1 MNEPTQP
8 QGTNPTRAQSLT
20 QTQPAHMP
28 LVLIIEDEEPI
39 RRFLRA
45 TLEAN
50 SYRVK
55 EAGTAREGELL
66 AVTTY
71 PDLILLD
78 LGLPDAD
85 GLNVTRVIRR
95 ESRVPIVVLSA
106 RGQESDKVAALDA
119 GADDYLTK
127 PFGVGELLARLRV
140 ALRHANTSGAPGA
153 GGAESTPYE
162 CTIDGRMLRVD
173 LSARLVHL
181 SDAPGDGTAKERREV
196 RLTPMEFKLLAF
208 LVKHAGK
215 VLTHQMILK
224 EVWGPP
230 HASDVQY
237 LRVYAGELRKK
248 LEADPAQ
255 PRFIITEP
263 GVGYRL
269 AEGRTCSVQNP

>member
-1 MNEPTQP
+1 MMNEPP
-8 QGTNPTRAQSLT
+8 SSPMRAQQLQAT
-20 QTQPAHMP
+20 PPAHMP

-50 SYRVK
+50 HYRVK
-55 EAGTAREGELL
+55 ETGTARDGTLL
-66 AVTTY
+66 AVTAY
-71 PDLILLD
+71 PDVILLD
-78 LGLPDAD
+78 LGLPDGD
-85 GLNVTRVIRR
+85 GLNVTRAIRK
-95 ESRVPIVVLSA
+95 ESRTPIVILSA
-106 RGQESDKVAALDA
+106 RGQESDKVTALDA

-140 ALRHANTSGAPGA
+140 ALRHANAAGDRASSGS
-153 GGAESTPYE
+153 AEVPPYE
-162 CTIDGRMLRVD
+162 CTAGGRTLRVD
-173 LSARLVHL
+173 LSARLVHI
-181 SDAPGDGTAKERREV
+181 SDPASASGVGERREV

-208 LVKHAGK
+208 MVKHAGK
-215 VLTHQMILK
+215 VLTHQLILR
-224 EVWGPP
+224 EVWGPQ
-230 HASDVQY
+230 HISDVQY

-269 AEGRTCSVQNP
+269 TEAAS

>member
-1 MNEPTQP
+1 MSQS
-8 QGTNPTRAQSLT
+8 RAT
-20 QTQPAHMP
+20 PATARPPSGHAP
-28 LVLIIEDEEPI
+28 LILIIEDEEPI

-50 SYRVK
+50 HFRIK
-55 EAGTAREGELL
+55 ECSTARDGVLQ
-66 AVTTY
+66 AVTIR

-78 LGLPDAD
+78 LGLPEGD
-85 GLNVTRVIRR
+85 GLQVTKTIRT
-95 ESRVPIVVLSA
+95 ESSVPIVVLSA

-127 PFGVGELLARLRV
+127 PFGVGELLARIRV
-140 ALRHANTSGAPGA
+140 ALRHSALAGSRSASGEPK
-153 GGAESTPYE
+153 PYE
-162 CTIDGRMLRVD
+162 ATIDGRTLRVD
-173 LSARLVHL
+173 MVARLVHL
-181 SDAPGDGTAKERREV
+181 TDSTGRREV
-196 RLTPMEFKLLAF
+196 HLTPIEFKLLAF
-208 LVKHAGK
+208 FAKHAGK

-224 EVWGPP
+224 EVWGLQ

-255 PRFIITEP
+255 PRFLLTEP

-269 AEGRTCSVQNP
+269 FQENPHSA